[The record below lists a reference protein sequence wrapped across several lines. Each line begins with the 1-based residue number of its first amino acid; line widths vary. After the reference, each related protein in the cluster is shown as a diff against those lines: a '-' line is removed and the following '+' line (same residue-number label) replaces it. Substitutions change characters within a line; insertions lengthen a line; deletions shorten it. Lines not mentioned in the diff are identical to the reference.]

1 MSVSIKTFL
10 NRAAAVS
17 LLVIGVAGCATG
29 PVVRSERAP
38 GIELSSYR
46 TFGFFDELGTDR
58 AGYETLVT
66 STLKASVRREME
78 ARGYRYSGT
87 DGELKINFNAK
98 LADRVE
104 FYPKST
110 PTVEYYHYRSYAPWS
125 GYQVDVDQYK
135 EGTLNID
142 VVDAARMRLV
152 WEGVAVGRVTDKTY
166 RNREAAIDKAVVD
179 IFKSFPVPA
188 KP

>member
-1 MSVSIKTFL
+1 MSGSMQASIT
-10 NRAAAVS
+10 RAAVAT
-17 LLVIGVAGCATG
+17 LLAIGLAGCANG

-38 GIELSSYR
+38 GIELTSYR

-58 AGYETLVT
+58 AGYETIVT

-78 ARGYRYSGT
+78 ARGYRYAAN

-98 LADRVE
+98 LVDRVAV
-104 FYPKST
+104 YPK
-110 PTVEYYHYRSYAPWS
+110 PDPDVDYYRYRSYTPWV
-125 GYQVDVDQYK
+125 GYRVDVDQYK

-142 VVDAARMRLV
+142 VVEAAGMRLV

-166 RNREAAIDKAVVD
+166 RNREAAIDQAVVD
-179 IFKSFPVPA
+179 IFKSYPVPA
-188 KP
+188 RP